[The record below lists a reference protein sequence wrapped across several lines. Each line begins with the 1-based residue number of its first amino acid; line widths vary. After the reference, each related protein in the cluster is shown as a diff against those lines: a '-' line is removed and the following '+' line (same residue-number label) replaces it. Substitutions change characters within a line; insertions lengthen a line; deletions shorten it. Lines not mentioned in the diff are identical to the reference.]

1 MGTSQS
7 QHETTSQSDQIRPSN
22 SQSTQLEADVALI
35 NKNRIK
41 KMIDQ
46 LDLDIKDASF
56 ILHEYSKEKESKTT
70 LDILTNDFNMLKEK
84 RNLLNNELTNIKIPQ
99 NISNTTTIEP
109 KFVECFELK
118 CPDNFTQNGTT
129 CKCLYKSFQLKCPD
143 KFIQQG
149 TSCGYL
155 VDALSKPNKYKNQN
169 MGFQGVHF
177 W

>member
-70 LDILTNDFNMLKEK
+70 LDIFLNN
-84 RNLLNNELTNIKIPQ
+84 NNELYNNARSFSNMRLFLNTEHTAFLAGRPPHIKQKP
-99 NISNTTTIEP
+99 
-109 KFVECFELK
+109 
-118 CPDNFTQNGTT
+118 
-129 CKCLYKSFQLKCPD
+129 
-143 KFIQQG
+143 
-149 TSCGYL
+149 SCT
-155 VDALSKPNKYKNQN
+155 
-169 MGFQGVHF
+169 
-177 W
+177 